1 VLCTTPTSES
11 KELSLHNVRSR
22 RISWDYYRL
31 KFPYKSG
38 NPATD
43 EQVKNGLSYVD
54 QK

>member
-1 VLCTTPTSES
+1 VADETKTFMPTPGPV
-11 KELSLHNVRSR
+11 KSLQWARDYR
-22 RISWDYYRL
+22 R

-43 EQVKNGLSYVD
+43 AQVKDGLSYLD